1 MPKYVTISVSP
12 KAKIIIERLAKKY
25 ELTIIDFTES
35 MVKYFDKT
43 GVNPRDIQVLSV
55 AEELKK
61 FRDTI
66 ISFLR
71 TQEKDF
77 ILPTFGKM
85 DSIIAR
91 FAKYIE
97 EEAPKRGEQERVKP
111 LSLSLGSEVPSAKED
126 GSELP
131 LNTDKVYEEKYIK
144 LQNDYNNL
152 IQKHETVLSYFQEIL
167 DKTENR
173 QTGLNRAPVINLP
186 MATINDYKQFLKRL
200 G

>member
-25 ELTIIDFTES
+25 EMTYIDFTES

-43 GVNPRDIQVLSV
+43 GVNPKDIQVLSV

-71 TQEKDF
+71 TQEKEY

-85 DSIIAR
+85 DTLIVR
-91 FAKYIE
+91 FVKYIE
-97 EEAPKRGEQERVKP
+97 EEAPKRNEAGQKTKTIFELPSGKEAEPKEEQEELK
-111 LSLSLGSEVPSAKED
+111 LNLESLT
-126 GSELP
+126 
-131 LNTDKVYEEKYIK
+131 NEKYDK
-144 LQNDYNNL
+144 LKDEYDKLEMKYN
-152 IQKHETVLSYFQEIL
+152 TVKQYLENIL
-167 DKTENR
+167 NKTEYGS
-173 QTGLNRAPVINLP
+173 TGLGKGTIVKIT
-186 MATINDYKQFLKRL
+186 MGEINDYKTFIKRL
-200 G
+200 